1 MNAIMQITITA
12 RHCEIPDLLR
22 ERARARLERMSRI
35 APRPQHAQIVF
46 AAEGGRAMVELRLQ
60 AARGR
65 VHVATAQG
73 PDHRTA
79 FDQGIAKLRRQ
90 LARPRAARSR
100 AVARRA
106 R

>member
-1 MNAIMQITITA
+1 MQITITA
-12 RHCEIPDLLR
+12 RHCEIPDILR
-22 ERARARLERMSRI
+22 ERARARLERVGRI
-35 APRPQHAQIVF
+35 VRRPQRAQIVF
-46 AAEGGRAMVELRLQ
+46 GAEGGRAMVELRLH
-60 AARGR
+60 AARGH

-90 LARPRAARSR
+90 LDGLRVPRSR
-100 AVARRA
+100 AAARKA